1 MMHVKFYAIS
11 VLFLIAVGAC
21 FLLIAFGHGPDSG
34 IAADNNQSGVINHAK
49 PLTDNS
55 ADRVSGAPLQPGQE
69 PRVLQPGL

>member
-34 IAADNNQSGVINHAK
+34 IAADNDHSGIINPAK

-55 ADRVSGAPLQPGQE
+55 VDRVSSEQVQPGKE
-69 PRVLQPGL
+69 PRVLRPGL